1 MKDVFSTLG
10 LGALGVVGIILF
22 LVLVFVFFTT
32 ITSFV
37 IAFIWNWCGVYN
49 LFSAAPL
56 SFWHVVGIAAAIN
69 LLRGVF
75 SSRGSVSAGD

>member
-1 MKDVFSTLG
+1 MKDIFATLG
-10 LGALGVVGIILF
+10 LGALGVIGIIIF

-37 IAFIWNWCGVYN
+37 IAFIWNWCGVHN

-69 LLRGVF
+69 LLRSVVSG
-75 SSRGSVSAGD
+75 RGSVSTGE